1 MIKAQSTL
9 QPIRLCVRDTQP
21 PVGNMYFQPEA
32 SIHTYGALQQY
43 CQRPIQEYISW
54 NMDWYKPGKST
65 MGMVLLSL
73 LMVQDNNTLPK

>member
-43 CQRPIQEYISW
+43 CQRPIQEYIS
-54 NMDWYKPGKST
+54 
-65 MGMVLLSL
+65 
-73 LMVQDNNTLPK
+73 